1 MILHDI
7 ALWFKRWP
15 YQLTNLPTLKWTSES
30 GGTLKTRYKK
40 VSLLSVLPEHSTA
53 TVPRQYLLLICV
65 SLCFFLFF
73 FLFHLSVTRC
83 LLVLLEW
90 NLVPLI
96 TRRFQIWSSLLLST
110 PRWEGVIAIMQ
121 LRICNPR
128 WSCNL
133 KMKRRAW
140 SCYGYDMK
148 VLHDYLWSEF
158 LLLRFQKKTFKE
170 NVSFG
175 RRMAGKL
182 I

>member
-1 MILHDI
+1 MTL
-7 ALWFKRWP
+7 P
-15 YQLTNLPTLKWTSES
+15 TYQLTDVEVDKWIGWDSKNPLQKSIIIKCPAWTQ
-30 GGTLKTRYKK
+30 
-40 VSLLSVLPEHSTA
+40 HSDSTEA
-53 TVPRQYLLLICV
+53 ISITN
-65 SLCFFLFF
+65 LCFPLFLSFF